1 MSTFFTST
9 FFTLQAWVFN
19 ALTTL
24 AGWDHFNEQINL
36 FFNEGA
42 SGAFRPIG
50 YGLMIL
56 GFIGAGISFAMHKFN
71 PQSRM
76 PGWFSLLMVGLFG
89 MFVSRGIND
98 VVTIFD
104 TVREFIWTVLGL

>member
-1 MSTFFTST
+1 MSTFFTSA
-9 FFTLQAWVFN
+9 FVTLQVWVLN
-19 ALTTL
+19 ALNTL
-24 AGWDHFNEQINL
+24 KGWKHFNEQL
-36 FFNEGA
+36 EKFFQEGA
-42 SGAFRPIG
+42 VGAFKPIG

-56 GFIGAGISFAMHKFN
+56 GFIGAGVSFAVHKFN

-98 VVTIFD
+98 VVVIFE
-104 TVREFIWTVLGL
+104 TVRNFIWTFIGL

>member
-1 MSTFFTST
+1 M
-9 FFTLQAWVFN
+9 TLVFAVQAW
-19 ALTTL
+19 ALSAIHAL
-24 AGWDHFNEQINL
+24 GGWDHFNSQINT

-42 SGAFRPIG
+42 SGAFEPIG

-56 GFIGAGISFAMHKFN
+56 GFIGAGVSFAIHKFN

-76 PGWFSLLMVGLFG
+76 PGWFSLLLVGLFG
-89 MFVSRGIND
+89 MFVSRGIGD

-104 TVREFIWTVLGL
+104 TIREFLWNVLGL

>member
-1 MSTFFTST
+1 MST
-9 FFTLQAWVFN
+9 FFTLQVWVFN
-19 ALTTL
+19 ALNTL

-42 SGAFRPIG
+42 SGAFEPIG

-56 GFIGAGISFAMHKFN
+56 GFIGAGISFAVHKFN

-76 PGWFSLLMVGLFG
+76 PGWFSLLLVGLFG
-89 MFVSRGIND
+89 MFVSRGIQD
-98 VVTIFD
+98 VEKIFD
-104 TVREFIWTVLGL
+104 AVRKFIWSLFFKNTGP